1 MHPVHVLHIGKTG
14 GTAVKHAL
22 RPFADQGVFILHKH
36 PHRLRDCPPD
46 DLVFFVVRHPVDRFV
61 SGFNS
66 RLRRGR
72 PRYDVAWTWR
82 ERLAFAAFGSPNQ
95 LAEAIGSRNPVTRAA
110 ARWAMRSIKHIGTP
124 LSYWLD
130 SVEYL
135 TSRDRLIV
143 GTVPTL
149 GRDLADLLAVV
160 GVTAR
165 ADLPTDAVVAH
176 ATPPGMDVDLSA
188 RARANLAVWL
198 ADDIALY
205 EWCVRAQ
212 ATCRAPR
219 DR

>member
-1 MHPVHVLHIGKTG
+1 MRPVHILHIGKTG

-36 PHRLRDCPPD
+36 PHRLRDCPPGD
-46 DLVFFVVRHPVDRFV
+46 PVFFVVRHPVDRFV

-82 ERLAFAAFGSPNQ
+82 ERLAFTLFPSANS
-95 LAEAIGSRNPVTRAA
+95 LAEALRARDPVTRAA
-110 ARWAMRSIKHIGTP
+110 ARWAMRGIKHIGTP

-130 SVEYL
+130 GVDYL
-135 TSRDRLIV
+135 TRRGRLII
-143 GTVPTL
+143 GTVSTL
-149 GRDLADLLAVV
+149 DRDLADLLAVA
-160 GVTAR
+160 GVSVP
-165 ADLPTDAVVAH
+165 ADLPTDAVASH
-176 ATPPGMDVDLSA
+176 ATPPGMDVHLSA

-198 ADDIALY
+198 ADDVALY

-212 ATCRAPR
+212 ATCRDPHGR
-219 DR
+219 